1 MMNLLNNT
9 HVETAMLKLIQ
20 TLIGGAGLLS
30 PNLAAHI
37 AVALASRPQKF
48 KRPQREVDQ
57 LALATKLNYRGSRGT
72 DNVAWSWGQ
81 GPVVIISH
89 GWSSRGS
96 QMASLA
102 IAIADAGFQAVAI
115 DFTAHGDSGGKVVH
129 FDNMSKDLFA
139 LSQQFDEVF
148 AMVGHSAGGVMS
160 MAAREFGFKAQRY
173 AIMGAPVAPYPALE
187 AIRKLLKAS
196 DAVVEKCKPVFA
208 AHMGLTWDE
217 LERGRAFYH
226 GDAPLLLI
234 YDTDD
239 KEVPVEQGEKIKNFW
254 KDSRLVV
261 TEGLGHRKL
270 MWDPKVIQEVVTFLK
285 S

>member
-1 MMNLLNNT
+1 
-9 HVETAMLKLIQ
+9 MLKVIQ
-20 TLIGGAGLLS
+20 TLIRGLGFVS
-30 PNLAAHI
+30 PSLAAHL

-48 KRPQREVDQ
+48 KRPQREMDQ
-57 LALATKLNYRGSRGT
+57 LGQGTKLSYSGSRGT
-72 DNVAWSWGQ
+72 ENVAWSWGE
-81 GPVVIISH
+81 GPVVILSH

-102 IAIADAGFQAVAI
+102 MAIADAGFQAVAI

-139 LSQQFDEVF
+139 LSQQFDEVY

-187 AIRKLLKAS
+187 AIRKLLKAT
-196 DAVVEKCKPVFA
+196 DAVVEKCQHVFA
-208 AHMGLTWDE
+208 AHLGLTWDE

-226 GDAPLLLI
+226 GDGPLLLI
-234 YDTDD
+234 YDTQDE
-239 KEVPVEQGEKIKNFW
+239 EVPVEQGKKIQGLWKN
-254 KDSRLVV
+254 SRLVI

-270 MWDPKVIQEVVTFLK
+270 MWDPKVIQEVVSFLK